1 MFRHPEQHNL
11 ISRWLLALSLLLA
24 LVYSTSA
31 TARMEP
37 ISWYQ
42 LVDQSQLIVKG
53 QVTAL
58 KLVRSRRGSAFVK
71 HTVTVSDVIK
81 LTATPASDIE
91 IDSELAIYSWQ
102 PTSELRIGDTAYFF
116 ISSKFG
122 KWFLS
127 DPDVAAWRL
136 TRKIR
141 MWADA
146 WVIYDLGLTY
156 VLTPERPDVLLD
168 VPEALKRSNNY
179 ILRSELLKFAAPHTG
194 AFYTEDALLAYFKAE
209 KCDLSLAQQRRANSL
224 ITNFIQ
230 HNDRC
235 FGPLN
240 NLTFKP
246 TRQLG
251 QMCEFEAVYEYKVA
265 DHSSVQK
272 VVAVADM
279 SAQRVDRAF
288 CFSPYEVTRTIGQD
302 NPMYARYAQEMW
314 ALE

>member
-1 MFRHPEQHNL
+1 
-11 ISRWLLALSLLLA
+11 
-24 LVYSTSA
+24 
-31 TARMEP
+31 MEP
-37 ISWYQ
+37 ICWYQ
-42 LVDQSQLIVKG
+42 LIDKSQLIVKG

-58 KLVRSRRGSAFVK
+58 KLVKSRSGSAFVK
-71 HTVTVSDVIK
+71 HTVSVSDFIK

-91 IDSELAIYSWQ
+91 IESELAIYSGR

-116 ISSKFG
+116 INSNFG

-136 TRKIR
+136 THEIK

-146 WVIYDLGLTY
+146 WVIFDLGSTY

-168 VPEALKRSNNY
+168 VPEELKRNNNY
-179 ILRSELLKFAAPHTG
+179 ILRSEILKIAAPHTG

-224 ITNFIQ
+224 ISDSMQ

-235 FGPLN
+235 FSPPN

-251 QMCEFEAVYEYKVA
+251 QMCEFEAVYEYKIA

-279 SAQRVDRAF
+279 DAQRIDGAF
-288 CFSPYEVTRTIGQD
+288 CFIPYEIIRTRGQD
-302 NPMYARYAQEMW
+302 HPMYVRYAQDMW
-314 ALE
+314 SLE